1 MKIIFVVLLSSLLLF
16 SSDLL
21 NIHRKL
27 IPMTLLQIKTIAK
40 KSDKTIKILIITK
53 ENELL
58 KAHKLQNMFSSSV
71 KNFTLETQILQ
82 ESDIQEIYSMKFDAI
97 YAFSLDR
104 STYKLIQKIVKKRGV
119 VSFSNTNKGLKNGI
133 LIYIDKKKRIRIYIN
148 SKMMK
153 QQKIPF
159 SSKFLSIV
167 EIVT

>member
-58 KAHKLQNMFSSSV
+58 KAHKLQDMFSSNV